1 MKTGALP
8 SSHEGLN
15 AEKWEVNLLENTV
28 QKLTKFFAWWL
39 FIRGGGSD
47 GESPWPAC
55 NPALW
60 KLLYRLVQKD
70 SSSAF
75 I

>member
-28 QKLTKFFAWWL
+28 QKLTKYFAWWL
-39 FIRGGGSD
+39 FIRGGCFPTEKVLGLPVTQLC
-47 GESPWPAC
+47 GNYYIA
-55 NPALW
+55 
-60 KLLYRLVQKD
+60 
-70 SSSAF
+70 
-75 I
+75 